1 MEENKEILEL
11 LKQIEKSNR
20 QQVRTNR
27 LLCLFAVITA
37 VCCIVTFATVFRT
50 LPQINGVIGQMET
63 VLGNLETTTE
73 QLAEVDLKGMVSD
86 VDALV
91 VSGQQSL
98 EQAMEKMNTIDF
110 GALNQAIKD
119 LAEVIEPMAKFVKM
133 FG

>member
-27 LLCLFAVITA
+27 LLCLFAIVTA
-37 VCCIVTFATVFRT
+37 ICCIVTFVTLFNT
-50 LPQINGVIGQMET
+50 LPQVNSVIAQMQT

-73 QLAEVDLKGMVSD
+73 QLAAVDLQGMVSD
-86 VDALV
+86 VDELV
-91 VSGQQSL
+91 VSAQLSL
-98 EQAMEKMNTIDF
+98 EQVMEKMDTIDF
-110 GALNQAIKD
+110 EALNQAIKD